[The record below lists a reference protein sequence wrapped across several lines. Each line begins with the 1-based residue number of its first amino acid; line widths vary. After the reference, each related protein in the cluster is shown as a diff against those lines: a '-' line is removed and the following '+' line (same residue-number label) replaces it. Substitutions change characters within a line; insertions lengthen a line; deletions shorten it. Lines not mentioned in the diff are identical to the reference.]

1 VDSLAV
7 AARSKSLAARQL
19 ESHVIARAAAV
30 KLDEIVA
37 NSAALGDDGL
47 LPEHLKKD
55 SIGLRVAIDLQR
67 RIDGRG

>member
-1 VDSLAV
+1 M
-7 AARSKSLAARQL
+7 AARQL
-19 ESHVIARAAAV
+19 ETPEIARLAAV

-47 LPEHLKKD
+47 LPEHLKEGFDRSTASRSD
-55 SIGLRVAIDLQR
+55 SQM